1 MSNFFVIFHI
11 LLLLLLY
18 HLQVLFVFTLFL
30 SFLEQVSFFRLFF
43 VFLCGA
49 QSFNNLNYRPD
60 PVVVLGEEHQH
71 NQNRRHPD
79 TSVQFQSSRR
89 YPDDGGHRYKSQH
102 QQQQRGPD
110 ARPYA
115 STNLIHQIGVEPA
128 ELRDRSGS
136 DEHQQQPQQQPRGP
150 SMAPAGP
157 LESAPPPPAAT
168 SAAAAQSRRQMRY
181 FGDTDLE
188 SQPSRGGGYS
198 SRYMPKAKV
207 LRSASSAAG
216 MGAVRR

>member
-18 HLQVLFVFTLFL
+18 HLQVLFFFT
-30 SFLEQVSFFRLFF
+30 FFRLSWKKFHFFGYF
-43 VFLCGA
+43 VFFCGA

-115 STNLIHQIGVEPA
+115 STNLIHQIGVESA

-136 DEHQQQPQQQPRGP
+136 EENQQPQQQPRGP
-150 SMAPAGP
+150 SIAPAGP

>member
-18 HLQVLFVFTLFL
+18 HLQVLFFFT
-30 SFLEQVSFFRLFF
+30 FFRLSWKKFHFFGYF
-43 VFLCGA
+43 VFFCGA

-102 QQQQRGPD
+102 QQQRGPD

-115 STNLIHQIGVEPA
+115 STNLIHQIGVESA

-136 DEHQQQPQQQPRGP
+136 EENQQPQQQPRGP
-150 SMAPAGP
+150 SIAPAGP

-168 SAAAAQSRRQMRY
+168 SSAAAQSRRQMRY